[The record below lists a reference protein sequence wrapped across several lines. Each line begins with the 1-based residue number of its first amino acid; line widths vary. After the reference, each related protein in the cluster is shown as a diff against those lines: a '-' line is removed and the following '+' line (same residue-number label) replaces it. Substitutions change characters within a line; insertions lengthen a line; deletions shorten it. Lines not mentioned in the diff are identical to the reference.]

1 MGSVRAIEDI
11 SMEAGAFSDM
21 ERTLKEGLGLSKSEV
36 DKDKTTIREVFIPDL
51 LRYIARF
58 LGDEDVPIRF
68 VCKQT
73 HDNLSDVQS
82 SMTLVLKS
90 EDEERDKNTREK
102 ARPYVTSVS
111 MLQWA
116 RETLAMPWDT
126 NVCYAPVIGG
136 NLDVV
141 TWLRSNEREVFPWN
155 FLVCFYAAEA
165 LRVVISSVGLVNI
178 YVA

>member
-1 MGSVRAIEDI
+1 MNSQVKRVWALPSLEEAIDT
-11 SMEAGAFSDM
+11 SMLE
-21 ERTLKEGLGLSKSEV
+21 KNKSKII
-36 DKDKTTIREVFIPDL
+36 IRQVFIPDL

-90 EDEERDKNTREK
+90 EDEERDKNAMEK

-126 NVCYAPVIGG
+126 NICYAPVIGG

-141 TWLRSNEREVFPWN
+141 TWLRSHEREVF
-155 FLVCFYAAEA
+155 LCFYAAEGGH
-165 LRVVISSVGLVNI
+165 LVRGIS
-178 YVA
+178 

>member
-1 MGSVRAIEDI
+1 MRQVWMGWCI
-11 SMEAGAFSDM
+11 FC
-21 ERTLKEGLGLSKSEV
+21 TNKSKII
-36 DKDKTTIREVFIPDL
+36 IRQVFIPDL
-51 LRYIARF
+51 HRYIAR
-58 LGDEDVPIRF
+58 LLDDDEDVPIRF

-90 EDEERDKNTREK
+90 EDEERDKNAMEK

-116 RETLAMPWDT
+116 RETLVMPWDT
-126 NVCYAPVIGG
+126 NVWYAPVIAG

>member
-1 MGSVRAIEDI
+1 
-11 SMEAGAFSDM
+11 MEAGAFSDM
-21 ERTLKEGLGLSKSEV
+21 EHTLKVGAELSKPQIEKNKS
-36 DKDKTTIREVFIPDL
+36 KTIIRQVFIPDL

-90 EDEERDKNTREK
+90 ENEERDKNAMEK

-116 RETLAMPWDT
+116 RETLVMPWDT
-126 NVCYAPVIGG
+126 NVCYASIIGG

-141 TWLRSNEREVFPWN
+141 TWLRSHEREVF
-155 FLVCFYAAEA
+155 LCFYAAEGGH
-165 LRVVISSVGLVNI
+165 LVRGIS
-178 YVA
+178 

>member
-1 MGSVRAIEDI
+1 MQ
-11 SMEAGAFSDM
+11 
-21 ERTLKEGLGLSKSEV
+21 
-36 DKDKTTIREVFIPDL
+36 
-51 LRYIARF
+51 RYIARF
-58 LGDEDVPIRF
+58 LDDDEDVPIRF

-90 EDEERDKNTREK
+90 EDEERDMNAMEK

-116 RETLAMPWDT
+116 RETLVMPWDT
-126 NVCYAPVIGG
+126 NVCYASIIGG

-141 TWLRSNEREVFPWN
+141 TWLRSHEREVSLGIFEYVSMPH
-155 FLVCFYAAEA
+155 
-165 LRVVISSVGLVNI
+165 RMVIWMCCSGPEHKVLQSRRR
-178 YVA
+178 

>member
-1 MGSVRAIEDI
+1 MEHTLEEAIDT
-11 SMEAGAFSDM
+11 SMPE
-21 ERTLKEGLGLSKSEV
+21 KNKSK
-36 DKDKTTIREVFIPDL
+36 TIIRQVFIPDL

-90 EDEERDKNTREK
+90 EDKERNKNTREK
-102 ARPYVTSVS
+102 ARPYRPYVTSVS

-116 RETLAMPWDT
+116 RKTLAMPWHT
-126 NVCYAPVIGG
+126 NVCYAPIIGG
-136 NLDVV
+136 NLDVI
-141 TWLRSNEREVFPWN
+141 T
-155 FLVCFYAAEA
+155 
-165 LRVVISSVGLVNI
+165 
-178 YVA
+178 